1 MRSPE
6 LMLPI
11 LAPPPGGPQRLQQAL
26 QEVRHPPSRRPIW
39 ALAAAACAVL
49 LVAPAA
55 YRATQQHAFEQRLQ
69 AAIDKAARSAPVTAE
84 GFVVSADRRLDNGT
98 RVIELQRKTLGVQ
111 AGESEPRT

>member
-6 LMLPI
+6 LMLPV
-11 LAPPPGGPQRLQQAL
+11 LAPPPGGLQRLQQAVH
-26 QEVRHPPSRRPIW
+26 EVRDPPSRRLVW
-39 ALAAAACAVL
+39 TLAAAASAVL

-84 GFVVSADRRLDNGT
+84 GFVLNSDRRLDNGT
-98 RVIELQRKTLGVQ
+98 RIIELQRETPGVQ
-111 AGESEPRT
+111 AGGTEPKT